1 MSRYPVRL
9 FPRVTRLRLIWVSI
23 LIYCGLLTGLTV
35 GTAQAADENSQ
46 KQDQAVKYVAPRWA
60 LEFKGGKYKPDLE
73 LYETFYGDDK
83 NAFWAIA
90 GAYRFKNWLELGVEL
105 GYTNDEGV
113 GVLPNN
119 GILGGQVDYTLMP
132 LQIFLN
138 VRYDAAPGQLFV
150 PYAGI
155 GVVTAWYKQKIDQQ
169 PDRTGRTDIG
179 GSARAGVQLQISNAD
194 RRGATYLHGN
204 RRLQTYLFLEG
215 QIFSTEI
222 DGIDLGGEIYLLG
235 LRFEFD

>member
-1 MSRYPVRL
+1 MSRYPVQASL
-9 FPRVTRLRLIWVSI
+9 WVTRLPLILASI
-23 LIYCGLLTGLTV
+23 IVFSCLLTGLITTPV
-35 GTAQAADENSQ
+35 RAADGNNQEQSQAAR
-46 KQDQAVKYVAPRWA
+46 YVAPRWA
-60 LEFKGGKYKPDLE
+60 LEFKGGKYKPDLD

-83 NAFWAIA
+83 NTFWAIT
-90 GAYRFKNWLELGVEL
+90 GAYRFKNWLELGAEL

-138 VRYDAAPGQLFV
+138 IRYDASPGQLFV

-155 GVVTAWYKQKIDQQ
+155 GVVTAWYKQKIDLQ
-169 PDRTGRTDIG
+169 PERTGRTDIG
-179 GSARAGVQLQISNAD
+179 ASARVGVQLQISNSD
-194 RRGATYLHGN
+194 RRGATYLHGS

-222 DGIDLGGEIYLLG
+222 DDIDLGGEVYLLG